1 MKEDKTSPKQYGH
14 FIDEKLIKLGF
25 HSGRDKERKPQF
37 HLIHPELVSP
47 KPSFFF
53 EGE

>member
-37 HLIHPELVSP
+37 HLIHPELVSQ
-47 KPSFFF
+47 KPSFD
-53 EGE
+53 